1 MLLLKVRDITLAIAI
16 ILIFSLVPS
25 DTLSSKKD
33 REYFIE
39 IPIYLTA
46 STFPLI

>member
-1 MLLLKVRDITLAIAI
+1 MTMYTR
-16 ILIFSLVPS
+16 
-25 DTLSSKKD
+25 DTLSSKKG
-33 REYFIE
+33 RECFIE